1 MNRSEL
7 KNEMRSAGLYDVG
20 MTKSPN
26 SRVPQHEWAAC
37 HPLSCFGHT
46 KQFAAESSKCH
57 PTLLADIL
65 RVRARFE
72 LAGIVLH
79 HNAGASFPFITV
91 GFNWNHLDL

>member
-1 MNRSEL
+1 MNGQLATLFFAS
-7 KNEMRSAGLYDVG
+7 GI
-20 MTKSPN
+20 
-26 SRVPQHEWAAC
+26 
-37 HPLSCFGHT
+37 HT

-65 RVRARFE
+65 RVRARFG